1 MWYELILATEKVYVF
16 SIMHKGRTTKD
27 LRKNFQA
34 DLNFI
39 LCHPTMS
46 EHKSY
51 PTDFFTNNL
60 PIVEINTCKD
70 YKYFINNK
78 TEKGSQYQKYRYL

>member
-1 MWYELILATEKVYVF
+1 MIKCDNELILATEKVYVF

-27 LRKNFQA
+27 LRKNFHA

-46 EHKSY
+46 EHKELSNRLLY
-51 PTDFFTNNL
+51 
-60 PIVEINTCKD
+60 
-70 YKYFINNK
+70 
-78 TEKGSQYQKYRYL
+78 